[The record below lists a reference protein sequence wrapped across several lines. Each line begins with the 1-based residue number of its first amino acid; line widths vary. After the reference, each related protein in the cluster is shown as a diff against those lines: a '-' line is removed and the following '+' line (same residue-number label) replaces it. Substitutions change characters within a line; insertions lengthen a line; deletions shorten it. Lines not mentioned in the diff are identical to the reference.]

1 MLSPASPPGPALGP
15 ALREGLKPGPGPSPT
30 FKARARPELV
40 FLGPDP
46 SLLQAIWPSGHWTL
60 DFWSF
65 GALGLCSF
73 YPYKCY
79 EPPNIGRQM
88 APLLNLDMPIF
99 LQTKF

>member
-46 SLLQAIWPSGHWTL
+46 SLHKMIEN
-60 DFWSF
+60 DECKFC
-65 GALGLCSF
+65 GAVDQ
-73 YPYKCY
+73 
-79 EPPNIGRQM
+79 EIQ
-88 APLLNLDMPIF
+88 
-99 LQTKF
+99 